1 MKARYII
8 NKIVNGIKI
17 NFRLFIKVTSIS
29 LIVVSEKII
38 IDNPKKKTK
47 NLNFR
52 KWIFSFD
59 VMINKK
65 GIKVKIGI

>member
-1 MKARYII
+1 MKVKYII

>member
-1 MKARYII
+1 MKAKYII
-8 NKIVNGIKI
+8 NKIVNGIMI

>member
-1 MKARYII
+1 MKVRYII
-8 NKIVNGIKI
+8 NKIVNGIII
-17 NFRLFIKVTSIS
+17 NFRLWVKVMSIS

-38 IDNPKKKTK
+38 TDKPKKKTK

-52 KWIFSFD
+52 KWILSFD

-65 GIKVKIGI
+65 GIKLKIGI